1 MTFQFTHAVWLWAVV
16 PALGWIIWLARKSDI
31 RLSSRRWWAS
41 LLLRLVV
48 ALLLLLAL
56 AGLQSLIPVEGMN
69 VFYVMDRSDSI
80 PAPRQEAV
88 LRLRYAIG
96 TSVAR
101 TRQEVAILLSMNVSE
116 IQRLEDQAAAIVWWN
131 DFVPAGSDRV
141 NH

>member
-1 MTFQFTHAVWLWAVV
+1 MAHVTLHDTHRGPLSLDPRPFTGPLGQPVDD
-16 PALGWIIWLARKSDI
+16 ALRS
-31 RLSSRRWWAS
+31 RL
-41 LLLRLVV
+41 
-48 ALLLLLAL
+48 ALL
-56 AGLQSLIPVEGMN
+56 S
-69 VFYVMDRSDSI
+69 
-80 PAPRQEAV
+80 PRQEAV